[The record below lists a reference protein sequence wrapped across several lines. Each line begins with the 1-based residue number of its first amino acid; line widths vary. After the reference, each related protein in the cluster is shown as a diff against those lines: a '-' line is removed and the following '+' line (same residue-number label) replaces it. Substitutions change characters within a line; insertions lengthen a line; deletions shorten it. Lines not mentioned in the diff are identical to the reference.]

1 MADDINV
8 AITEESIAVTMTGG
22 VTWDGISGKP
32 TATAQNSFIVS
43 DSTPFSWIVKTLAQ
57 VKTILGLGTAAYT
70 AVTDYVTHSLATATN
85 DFLVASGAG
94 VFVKKTLAEV
104 KTILSLGTA
113 AYTAS
118 TDYATVSHTQAQSTI
133 TADAVQTPAFA
144 DPLALDGTTYKNWK
158 CAATSGNTTVNLTN
172 VVDGDAGS
180 IELIISGAGG
190 YTITMGT
197 MFTKKL
203 GSTSIVATTAAD
215 NFISWM
221 KSGTDILYTIIQTV

>member
-8 AITEESIAVTMTGG
+8 AITEESIAVTISDG

-32 TATAQNSFIVS
+32 TAVAESSFIVS
-43 DSTPFSWIVKTLAQ
+43 DATPFSWLVKTLAQ
-57 VKTILGLGTAAYT
+57 VKTILGLGSAAYT
-70 AVTDYVTHSLATATN
+70 AVTDYVTHALATAAN
-85 DFLVASGAG
+85 DFIVASGSGA
-94 VFVKKTLAEV
+94 FVKKTLAET
-104 KTILSLGTA
+104 KALILIPEA
-113 AYTAS
+113 
-118 TDYATVSHTQAQSTI
+118 I
-133 TADAVQTPAFA
+133 QTPAFA
-144 DPLALDGTTYKNWK
+144 DPLALDGTLYKSFK
-158 CAATSGNTTVNLTN
+158 VTVSANTTVNLTG

-221 KSGTDILYTIIQTV
+221 KSGADILYTIIQKV

>member
-57 VKTILGLGTAAYT
+57 VKTIIG
-70 AVTDYVTHSLATATN
+70 
-85 DFLVASGAG
+85 
-94 VFVKKTLAEV
+94 
-104 KTILSLGTA
+104 LGTA

-118 TDYATVSHTQAQSTI
+118 TDYATASHTQAQSTI

-144 DPLALDGTTYKNWK
+144 NPLALDGTTYKNWK
-158 CAATSGNTTVNLTN
+158 CAATSGSTTVNLTN

-180 IELIISGAGG
+180 IELIITGAGG

-221 KSGTDILYTIIQTV
+221 KSGIDILYTIIQKV